1 MLGLMLGSLLLT
13 SLSDFYGRKPVV
25 IFSTIVSSLLI
36 LPIIYYQ
43 NAYKPTLV
51 TTLLFGMMASCK
63 YSVSYM
69 YSVELSTSI
78 NSNFFGLMCIIGGS
92 LSSVILGVYFIYFK
106 RMDESLWFLFVTQ
119 LFCIII
125 LYKYVPE
132 SPRFLLTI
140 DDKKRFIKA
149 IYR

>member
-1 MLGLMLGSLLLT
+1 MLGSLLLT